1 MASDAAKAETIMVKF
16 QSRPDLRQ
24 SGTTFFMTNDSG
36 SPPPCRSDD
45 SGEFHW
51 PGTMPSTAAAQSAGF
66 GTQQHWELRAR
77 EARAMAD
84 SIGAPDAKRAM
95 LGIAENYEKIAK
107 RAEAK
112 EARVPMAGR
121 PPLGA

>member
-1 MASDAAKAETIMVKF
+1 
-16 QSRPDLRQ
+16 
-24 SGTTFFMTNDSG
+24 
-36 SPPPCRSDD
+36 
-45 SGEFHW
+45 
-51 PGTMPSTAAAQSAGF
+51 
-66 GTQQHWELRAR
+66 
-77 EARAMAD
+77 MAD